1 VGCVSQTTAM
11 PYRVSRRDSHQK
23 RIDVSFLLKCE
34 SLPQEYR
41 LLLLEPALSHNSC
54 LRDVAWIRPAYTLT
68 KRGDVGATIPTVLA
82 RQ

>member
-1 VGCVSQTTAM
+1 MGNASQTTAM
-11 PYRVSRRDSHQK
+11 PNYVSRPDSHQK

-34 SLPQEYR
+34 SLSREYR
-41 LLLLEPALSHNSC
+41 LVFGLAFSHSFC

-68 KRGDVGATIPTVLA
+68 RRGDVGATIPTVLA